1 MNAGRDDENGGTV
14 MGGSVLQATD
24 GDLFIDGRAVSGGRR
39 VEVRDPG
46 RTADVV
52 ATVAEGGPEHV
63 RLAVEAADRAR
74 RGWAATP
81 LDRRLAVLLAAVTA
95 VEQRVDRLA
104 VLLSRE
110 NGGTRIE
117 STMDLSRG
125 AALFRDFLRRAPGVL
140 DERVVDNDQHRLT
153 VARRPVGVA
162 GLIVPWNSPVVL
174 TISKLAPALIAGNTV
189 VVKPSLLAPVVI
201 GQVLRSI
208 GELLPDGV
216 VNVVH
221 GGAAVGGALVAHP
234 RVRKVSFTGS
244 VAVGQQIM
252 AAAAGNVARISLELG
267 GNDPAVVL
275 DDVDLDAAAPLLA
288 RGIYTRAGQ
297 VCFAVKRVYVPR
309 SRHDQ
314 VVEAIRAVVDGF
326 RVGHGL
332 DGETT
337 FGPLI
342 TAAARER
349 VEGLVRRAGAAGG
362 TVHQLGRPTAAVDWD
377 GGNFM
382 LPRLVTGLGQDA
394 ELVAVEQFGPVVP
407 VIAYDDVDQAVAM
420 ANDSEFG
427 LCSSVWSADTGRAF
441 EVAGRLEAGGTFIN
455 SHNVSSLSFDMPFG
469 GVKHSGLGRERTDLG
484 LLEYVEEHAI
494 RLAH

>member
-1 MNAGRDDENGGTV
+1 MEEPPMA
-14 MGGSVLQATD
+14 GSVLQAAS
-24 GDLFIDGRAVSGGRR
+24 GDLFIGGRAVTGDRR
-39 VEVRDPG
+39 FEVRDPG

-63 RLAVEAADRAR
+63 ELAVEAAYRAR
-74 RGWAATP
+74 AGWASTP
-81 LDRRLAVLLAAVTA
+81 LDRRLALLRAAVTA
-95 VEQRVDRLA
+95 VETQADRLA

-110 NGGTRIE
+110 NGGTRFE
-117 STMDLSRG
+117 STMDLTRG
-125 AALFRDFLRRAPGVL
+125 IALFRDFLERAPGVL
-140 DERVVDNDQHRLT
+140 AERVIDNDEHLLT

-189 VVKPSLLAPVVI
+189 VVKPSALAPVAV
-201 GQVLRSI
+201 GQVLRTI

-216 VNVVH
+216 VNLVH
-221 GGAAVGGALVAHP
+221 GGSAVGGALVAHP
-234 RVRKVSFTGS
+234 RVRKISFTGS

-252 AAAAGNVARISLELG
+252 AAAAGNVKRISLELG

-297 VCFAVKRVYVPR
+297 ICFAVKRVYVAR
-309 SRHDQ
+309 SRHDEL
-314 VVEAIRAVVDGF
+314 VEAICAVVDGF

-332 DGETT
+332 DEETT

-342 TAAARER
+342 TADARAR
-349 VEGLVRRAGAAGG
+349 VEGLVERAGAAGG
-362 TVHQLGRPTAAVDWD
+362 TVRELGRPTAAVDWD

-394 ELVAVEQFGPVVP
+394 ELVGVEQFGPVVP
-407 VIAYDDVDQAVAM
+407 VIAYDDVDEAVAM

-427 LCSSVWSADTGRAF
+427 LCSSVWSADPGRAA
-441 EVAGRLEAGGTFIN
+441 EVARGIEAGGTFLN

-469 GVKHSGLGRERTDLG
+469 GVKSSGIGRERTGLG

-494 RLAH
+494 RLAR